1 MLTPG
6 LALSMDLIILT
17 HTSAVT
23 SEGCTHLVLP
33 LQRAVNVEGVVL
45 EKRLQ
50 SAAERG
56 HLERECQ
63 HSGGHERD
71 FYHHYLAA
79 LQRDLSAFPADI
91 TGPFAMLK
99 GGLAFFFFPFSILSV
114 CHVDSDI
121 ILHF

>member
-99 GGLAFFFFPFSILSV
+99 GGLAFFFFSLSA
-114 CHVDSDI
+114 S
-121 ILHF
+121 